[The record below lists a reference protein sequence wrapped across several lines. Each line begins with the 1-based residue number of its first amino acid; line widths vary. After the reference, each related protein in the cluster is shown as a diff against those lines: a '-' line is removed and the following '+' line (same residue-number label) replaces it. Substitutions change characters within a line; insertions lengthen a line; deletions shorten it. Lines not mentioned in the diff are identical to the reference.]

1 MRLRNL
7 ATAIGALG
15 LVVTPLV
22 AQAADAPVARD
33 ASPVGE
39 AEGIGGGGGGI
50 IIALLGLAAV
60 IGGIVIA
67 LEDDEES
74 VSP

>member
-1 MRLRNL
+1 MRLSKM
-7 ATAIGALG
+7 ATAIGAFG

-22 AQAADAPVARD
+22 AQAAGAPLTRD

-39 AEGIGGGGGGI
+39 SEAMGGSGT

-60 IGGIVIA
+60 IGGIIIA
-67 LEDDEES
+67 VEDEDEA